1 MADVKLSQLA
11 ANSPASVAAG
21 AALWTVRGDIC
32 GLALQ
37 YVSAG
42 QLRVTSGAAWVE
54 SAGRMVALAS
64 AATVSLSGLSASTWG
79 HAYLVDNGSS
89 AATVEVVP
97 DAPAAPFFGTARSK
111 SGANGTSRR
120 YLGSVKITPTA
131 NQMHKFDHVLCDG
144 SVVYNESI
152 GGSPFVVVNGS
163 AATTPTTVDCSGVAP
178 VTARKVSA
186 VILNAATSSS
196 AYLHISNSEGPTPGA
211 GGGFLGLVSPLSVGS
226 TPIKLDSSQ
235 RYTFAY
241 EAAVGGGGCFHR
253 VSGYYFER

>member
-21 AALWTVRGDIC
+21 ASLWSVRGDIC
-32 GLALQ
+32 GLAMQ
-37 YVSAG
+37 YVSPT

-54 SAGRMVALAS
+54 SAGQMVALT
-64 AATVSLSGLSASTWG
+64 AAVTITLSGLSASTWG
-79 HAYLVDNGSS
+79 HVYLVYNG
-89 AATVEVVP
+89 AAAPSVEVVP
-97 DAPAAPFFGTARSK
+97 DAPAAPFFGNARSK

-120 YLGSVKITPTA
+120 YLGSVKISPTA
-131 NQMHKFDHVLCDG
+131 NAMHKFDHMLGDN
-144 SVVYNESI
+144 SIVYNESI
-152 GGSPFVVVNGS
+152 GGAPFVVVNGS

-178 VTARKVSA
+178 VTSRKVSA

-226 TPIKLDSSQ
+226 TPIKLDASQ